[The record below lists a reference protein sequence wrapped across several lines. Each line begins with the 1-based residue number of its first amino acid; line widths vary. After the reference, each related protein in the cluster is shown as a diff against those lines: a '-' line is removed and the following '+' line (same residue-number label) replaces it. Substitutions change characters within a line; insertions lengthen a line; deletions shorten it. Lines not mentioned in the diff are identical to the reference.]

1 MTSMEKKLTENRLT
15 EVKAAL
21 SAKYRTVDIDGLC
34 ELSDEYASFEREI
47 EKDEQKAMVNK
58 ALSALKDDYKTA
70 LHLVYFEELSYAD
83 AAKVMKKSPKQI
95 ENILYRARQS
105 LRSELEKEGFVYEE

>member
-1 MTSMEKKLTENRLT
+1 MTDNNIEIKERRMKFAGHDVTDLADRYGTPLY
-15 EVKAAL
+15 L
-21 SAKYRTVDIDGLC
+21 M
-34 ELSDEYASFEREI
+34 DEYASFEREI
-47 EKDEQKAMVNK
+47 EKDEQKAMLNK